1 MKQVQL
7 VLLLMLLVSCIDGKL
22 KENKTTTNVTEITNN
37 NKQDTTKFYHKIK
50 IIYGEE
56 KKNSKEFEGYV
67 SKGKDTIWNEWR
79 IYKDGIIDSLKSKF
93 YELKIEGNRRDSIF
107 KGVISFYSAGDSIP
121 QSKID
126 LREVL
131 FIYLQRENDSVILK
145 EIKTDKNVIQ
155 FDYKDFDNMS
165 FVGYISDMRF
175 VKIDSLPEK
184 LLVNRN
190 YFAIDS
196 ENSTNNTF
204 IELLK

>member
-37 NKQDTTKFYHKIK
+37 NKQDTTKLYHKIK